1 MLFLGFFFLFFG
13 AVTLLF
19 FAWRGY
25 LALVFR
31 CWCRYLA
38 LSVCAVSLLFSNTS
52 LQHSHTNGSEKNLLT
67 PKSIRGNTL
76 RGETQFRGV
85 KVWKEELIQTENT
98 EECRKK
104 KNFRTRRKKRE
115 KNTHTHTHDVLFTML
130 CACYVGFSLEQVVER
145 KREHKYKEKQN
156 TKHKEPKRN
165 QSSSCVLRSLCS
177 VVFSCRLAPL
187 FSFLLLPFSSSFLAS
202 FSLQEARF
210 RFHHEFVN
218 CRMHYVYLF
227 LS

>member
-1 MLFLGFFFLFFG
+1 MLFCFWCSYLALSLGFFSLGAVTFLFLGFFFFFG

-19 FAWRGY
+19 FSWRGY

-85 KVWKEELIQTENT
+85 KV
-98 EECRKK
+98 
-104 KNFRTRRKKRE
+104 
-115 KNTHTHTHDVLFTML
+115 
-130 CACYVGFSLEQVVER
+130 
-145 KREHKYKEKQN
+145 
-156 TKHKEPKRN
+156 
-165 QSSSCVLRSLCS
+165 
-177 VVFSCRLAPL
+177 
-187 FSFLLLPFSSSFLAS
+187 
-202 FSLQEARF
+202 
-210 RFHHEFVN
+210 
-218 CRMHYVYLF
+218 
-227 LS
+227 